1 MTDLN
6 DPANAPHPDGGWST
20 RVRTVPKATIVPI
33 TEGYLVHRAGVHD
46 DSGAFVQEAVLWR
59 GRPMLAPGPVPEVA
73 QDLPGRWVW
82 GGVLIGHF
90 GHFLME
96 STGRLWALDAVRGA
110 IDGLVFVARRD
121 VPAGDL
127 AGFHRDFLDLFCPG
141 VPVRVITETTQVETL
156 EVPGQGFGI
165 GALAS
170 GTDIFRDVMHRR
182 FAARIAPRGAERL
195 YISRSELGA
204 TLGSV
209 LEEKRIE
216 RALAAC
222 GYDIFHPQHHTLAEQ
237 IARYKAA
244 RQIVALDG
252 SALHLF
258 AMVGRKDQQVAMIK
272 RRISNGLNMIIRHLA
287 AFTGRAPLVLDV
299 ISRQW
304 VRSDRGGA
312 DNFSFAELDFGKL
325 AAALAEAGFIP
336 NGLHWPE
343 LTNDEALAAV
353 SRIESQLERKKLR
366 FLPMPRGATAPPKTR
381 STTVARTADPAF
393 PEDKEAKR
401 ARRKARRA
409 KRQAAADKRLPA
421 TS

>member
-1 MTDLN
+1 MADLN
-6 DPANAPHPDGGWST
+6 DPATAPQPDGGWSK
-20 RVRTVPKATIVPI
+20 RIRTVPKATIVPI
-33 TEGYLVHRAGVHD
+33 TEGYLVHHAGVYD
-46 DSGAFVQEAVLWR
+46 DRGAFVHEAVLWR
-59 GRPMLAPGPVPEVA
+59 GRAMLVPGPVPELV
-73 QDLPGRWVW
+73 QRLPGRWVW
-82 GGVLIGHF
+82 GGVMIGHF

-110 IDGLVFVARRD
+110 TDGLVFVARGD
-121 VPAGDL
+121 VPTGDL
-127 AGFHRDFLDLFCPG
+127 AGFHRDFLDIFCPG
-141 VPVRVITETTQVETL
+141 VPVRVIREPTQVETL

-165 GALAS
+165 GPLAS

-182 FAARIAPRGAERL
+182 FAARIAPRGSERL

-244 RQIVALDG
+244 RQVVALDG

-287 AFTGRAPLVLDV
+287 SFTGRDPLVLDV

-304 VRSDRGGA
+304 VRSDRRGA

-325 AAALAEAGFIP
+325 AAALAEAGFVP
-336 NGLHWPE
+336 NGLDWPT
-343 LTNDEALAAV
+343 LTNDEALVAV
-353 SRIESQLERKKLR
+353 AKIESQMDRKRLR
-366 FLPMPRGATAPPKTR
+366 FLPMPRGTMVPP
-381 STTVARTADPAF
+381 TVSSKADAKIADPAF
-393 PEDKEAKR
+393 VEDKDVKR

-409 KRQAAADKRLPA
+409 KRQAAADKRLQA
-421 TS
+421 MS